1 LFRPQANSSGSQVVG
16 RFPAAIAV
24 AAVAI
29 AVLLV
34 GAPARAAIP
43 KFTPIA
49 ASVLAAPEPVSATDG
64 RRHLVYEV
72 LVQNVTDGPLDV
84 QSLAVRANGRAL
96 LAFAGA
102 ELTAVMTTA
111 RSHTSTLASG
121 EGATV
126 WLDVVLRRGRRVP
139 RALVHRLTVRATLPS
154 GESNTYTFDGARTPV
169 RQRPARAVAAPL
181 RGGPYLNFNG
191 CCGLSPHRTA
201 LFPVDGTP
209 HDFQRFAVDLIRI
222 DNQGRAAAGDL
233 TRNESF
239 FTFGEPVYAVAD
251 ARVVRTR
258 NDLPD
263 IPPLNEPPGSAF
275 TTETTLG
282 NNIGLKLRG
291 GQYALYA
298 HLKRGSIRVRPGQ
311 HVRRGQMLGRVGNSG
326 QTGGSHLHFQLNDG
340 ASPVA
345 SNSPPFLFRQF
356 TLNGMATN
364 VEEFL
369 TGAANADVRRLRP
382 PSPRRDQL
390 PLHATVVRFPR

>member
-1 LFRPQANSSGSQVVG
+1 VG
-16 RFPAAIAV
+16 AV
-24 AAVAI
+24 LAI
-29 AVLLV
+29 AVLV
-34 GAPARAAIP
+34 VSVPAPAAIP
-43 KFTPIA
+43 QFTPIT
-49 ASVLAAPEPVSATDG
+49 ASVLAAPQPVSATDG

-72 LVQNVTDGPLDV
+72 LVQNTTDESVEV

-102 ELTAVMTTA
+102 ELAAVMTTA
-111 RSHTSTLASG
+111 HTRTTTLGPS
-121 EGATV
+121 EGATI

-139 RALVHRLTVRATLPS
+139 RALVHRLTVRATAPS
-154 GESNTYTFDGARTPV
+154 GESNAYTFDGARTLV
-169 RQRPARAVAAPL
+169 RPLPAWTVAPPL

-340 ASPVA
+340 GSPVA